1 MATVTMKGLG
11 NDNHC
16 TYHSIDSSS
25 SNRNT
30 YGLLN
35 DYLFFATLLLY
46 VLVAVD
52 TSGRKVG
59 ECPRC
64 RGPWQNSPD
73 PSFRSQLNSMEH
85 HILHTYI

>member
-1 MATVTMKGLG
+1 MATATMKGLG

-35 DYLFFATLLLY
+35 DYLFFATLYFMCLMPLIFLDAKLANVFVVVGHGKA
-46 VLVAVD
+46 VLARL
-52 TSGRKVG
+52 SGA
-59 ECPRC
+59 
-64 RGPWQNSPD
+64 N
-73 PSFRSQLNSMEH
+73 
-85 HILHTYI
+85 